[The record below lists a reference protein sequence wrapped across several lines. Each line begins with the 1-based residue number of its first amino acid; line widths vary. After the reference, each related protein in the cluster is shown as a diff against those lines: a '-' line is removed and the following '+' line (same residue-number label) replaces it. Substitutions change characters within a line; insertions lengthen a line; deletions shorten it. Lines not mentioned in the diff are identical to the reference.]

1 MPAIPN
7 QFSSSLPPSLQISQ
21 GRAGPSSSG
30 PVSVDLNALRDP
42 NFKPEKYVSKV
53 LSQASEQEIRE
64 YQASL
69 QKMRNRTS
77 IDLQQ
82 NVYQNRTQFIKISK
96 EAEKLKGE
104 MRTLRSLMSELKA
117 NTNALKQATAELG
130 PSSQMSAFDPVN
142 IAIRKQAN
150 RSSVADLTAMWNTQ
164 LQALWK
170 NVEGSQKFL
179 PAVPGRHV
187 IRDSPHWVELNAAT
201 WKSRRAMHMFLLN
214 DHLLVASRKK
224 KRMNSSASATNSQKQ
239 QPVPSKLVAERCWP
253 LTDIEMVDLSSGLGP
268 AGAAGAKRERE
279 YVVNAINVRVGQ
291 ESFTY
296 RNEKM
301 DEKVSLLLTF
311 RKAADEL
318 RKVLRAETEDGGRI
332 RDSINYFA
340 ARDPALFKQPYLMET
355 LTESMSKDRPHVL
368 IEVDGKQ
375 QNFRWV
381 ENQIDELDI
390 QIALQFFEDAISRV
404 EKMRRIAKGMKGN
417 AAAQDLLNLK
427 IDERAGKLAHLI
439 TRQLVDGHSF
449 QIATMRNVS
458 WLTRLG
464 FEDRAREAFLEARS
478 GVIGKRARQCTFE
491 GDLHQ
496 YIFQISLVYFTL
508 IKNTVRIYQAC
519 FPPPMMSACV
529 KWAKE
534 HVDGFNGALARQL
547 SSVDPRSQT
556 WTDCME
562 RAKEHAKLLVD
573 VGLDFKD
580 LIGKGVEGWEGG
592 AGRE

>member
-1 MPAIPN
+1 MQSTDFRPYSNISKRRTRVERSERPTRHFPGQAARKWKGNVVPVETSDLVKRRYSTRFTSFPQEFKDEWPPVPAVPSLPSQYAQN
-7 QFSSSLPPSLQISQ
+7 LPPSLQTGQ
-21 GRAGPSSSG
+21 GRTASASSG
-30 PVSVDLNALRDP
+30 PVSVDLAALRDP

-64 YQASL
+64 YQNSL

-77 IDLQQ
+77 VDLQQ
-82 NVYQNRTQFIKISK
+82 NVYKNRTQFIKISK

-104 MRTLRSLMSELKA
+104 MRTLRGLMSELKA
-117 NTNALKQATAELG
+117 NTTALKQDTTELG
-130 PSSQMSAFDPVN
+130 PSSQMSTFDPMS
-142 IAIRKQAN
+142 IATRKQAN

-224 KRMNSSASATNSQKQ
+224 RRMNSSAGATSGNQKQ

-253 LTDIEMVDLSSGLGP
+253 LTDIEMVDLSSGLSPVGT
-268 AGAAGAKRERE
+268 AGAKRERE
-279 YVVNAINVRVGQ
+279 HVVNAINIRVGQ

-296 RNEKM
+296 RNDKM

-340 ARDPALFKQPYLMET
+340 ARDPVLFKQPYLMET

-390 QIALQFFEDAISRV
+390 QIALQGFEDAISRI
-404 EKMRRIAKGMKGN
+404 EKMRKIVKGMKGN
-417 AAAQDLLNLK
+417 VVAQDLLNLK

-439 TRQLVDGHSF
+439 TRQLVDAHSYLN
-449 QIATMRNVS
+449 ATMRNVS
-458 WLTRLG
+458 WLARLG
-464 FEDRAREAFLEARS
+464 FEGRAREAYLEARS
-478 GVIGKRARQCTFE
+478 GVIGKRTR
-491 GDLHQ
+491 
-496 YIFQISLVYFTL
+496 
-508 IKNTVRIYQAC
+508 
-519 FPPPMMSACV
+519 
-529 KWAKE
+529 
-534 HVDGFNGALARQL
+534 
-547 SSVDPRSQT
+547 
-556 WTDCME
+556 
-562 RAKEHAKLLVD
+562 
-573 VGLDFKD
+573 
-580 LIGKGVEGWEGG
+580 
-592 AGRE
+592 